1 MTTIGDGCGCDTG
14 CDWKEKLNE
23 AYNRAVA
30 SINKVKDNGGQVY
43 YPDGTG
49 AVTLPLL
56 SLSEYADLIDLIPK
70 VTALETDDAQ
80 AKKDIKTLQDASKH
94 YATDIAQAKSDISQ
108 LKISDAEHTDAIT
121 TLESNVDAHA
131 RQISAINVKDAT
143 QDCEI
148 SKNANDIAETSKAL
162 VSDVVLSRTGPGKI
176 QASIER
182 EDALPIDSDV
192 LDMVIPVTYQLITG
206 STARAF
212 KMKVVMS
219 DGTSTTTNDFLIPEG
234 GGTDVTVSTI
244 TMSKPTDN
252 TIKVVIGLSDG
263 TTLETDPATIAS
275 NVVLSLDG
283 SNRLVTTVNGQAS
296 NALVLPAGKEYT
308 AGSGIAISEAN
319 AISIDQSTRE
329 AIGDSFSSV
338 ALGSD
343 GKSLDFTA
351 NDGQT
356 NSVSIKGT
364 EGDINNSI
372 RKYLFY
378 NKYTGEI
385 QFTNSLF
392 IEGCVNYSNKI
403 YPFSIRVGK
412 MRAKPIVD
420 TAMATLDLVT
430 TLNPTHTFEFSISF
444 DGTDIGD
451 PVVIGRIYSNG
462 VGKAISMSYI
472 VSTTDLNQITNQ
484 TGVYY
489 LNVIN

>member
-70 VTALETDDAQ
+70 VAALETDDAQ
-80 AKKDIKTLQDASKH
+80 AKKDIKALQDASTQ
-94 YATDIAQAKSDISQ
+94 YAKDIAQAKTDISQ
-108 LKISDAEHTDAIT
+108 LKISDAEHTEAIS

-131 RQISAINVKDAT
+131 RQITSINVKDAA
-143 QDCEI
+143 QDSLI

-162 VSDVVLSRTGPGKI
+162 VSDVVLARTGPGKI

-283 SNRLVTTVNGQAS
+283 SNRLITKVNGQAS
-296 NALVLPAGKEYT
+296 NALVLPTGKEYT

-338 ALGSD
+338 DKIEDSYGADLVFKANDEQTNRVSINYKMQLTTGNDTISNIFNKLEYGQIIIVSFDNRDSAARISGSFIGTYSSKVDNTLYIGATGIIYYENKLYGLGGGYSVTSRS
-343 GKSLDFTA
+343 GGNIKLTA
-351 NDGQT
+351 NNIT
-356 NSVSIKGT
+356 FRTT
-364 EGDINNSI
+364 E
-372 RKYLFY
+372 
-378 NKYTGEI
+378 
-385 QFTNSLF
+385 
-392 IEGCVNYSNKI
+392 
-403 YPFSIRVGK
+403 
-412 MRAKPIVD
+412 
-420 TAMATLDLVT
+420 
-430 TLNPTHTFEFSISF
+430 
-444 DGTDIGD
+444 GTDITLT
-451 PVVIGRIYSNG
+451 S
-462 VGKAISMSYI
+462 
-472 VSTTDLNQITNQ
+472 
-484 TGVYY
+484 
-489 LNVIN
+489 LNVSSKISLILSNNR